1 MTTVQRSLF
10 DQGESVTL
18 GCGPSP
24 AGRASL
30 SGDAWT
36 QYLPAWLGRHDLLF
50 EHLVEHVPWRLEE
63 RPMYDRTVT
72 VPRLVCFY
80 EEGEVLPHPA
90 LAEAHQLL
98 NRHYGTGSA
107 GVLRT
112 TGMCLYR
119 DGRDSV
125 AWHSDRIGR
134 NTTADTV
141 VAIISLG
148 ERRTLLTR
156 PSSGGPATH
165 HHLGGGDLFVMGG
178 RFQQAWLHCVPKTTR
193 AVGPRISVQ
202 FRTRGA
208 G

>member
-10 DQGESVTL
+10 DQGDSVTL
-18 GCGPSP
+18 GADLS
-24 AGRASL
+24 AGRTTL
-30 SGDAWT
+30 SGEAWT
-36 QYLPAWLGRHDLLF
+36 EYLPAWVGRDDL
-50 EHLVEHVPWRLEE
+50 LVEHLAARVPWRLEE

-80 EEGEVLPHPA
+80 DDGEELPHPA
-90 LAEAHQLL
+90 LAEARRVLSRQ
-98 NRHYGTGSA
+98 YGTGPA
-107 GVLRT
+107 GGLRT

-134 NTTADTV
+134 DSTTDTA

-148 ERRTLLTR
+148 DRRTFLTR
-156 PSSGGPATH
+156 PAPGGPATR

-178 RFQQAWLHCVPKTTR
+178 RFQQTWQHCVPKTTR
-193 AVGPRISVQ
+193 TVGPRISVQ